1 MFAILTNIFVC
12 LYFSPDLN
20 GKVAPWLEPYVD
32 IFGRAPIRF
41 VVRTKK
47 QQGRTNRSLTF
58 DILNIQFR
66 KFRPQPNVC
75 SFGISFRCVLHEWK
89 RNKYQESG
97 SVFLKVSDLFMN

>member
-32 IFGRAPIRF
+32 IFGPAPIRF
-41 VVRTKK
+41 VVLTKK

-58 DILNIQFR
+58 DILNIQFHKYR
-66 KFRPQPNVC
+66 VQLNVC
-75 SFGISFRCVLHEWK
+75 SFGISVRCVLYEWK
-89 RNKYQESG
+89 
-97 SVFLKVSDLFMN
+97 